1 MVKLSE
7 IELQVLARINASPDG
22 QILREVLTKRLAACD
37 AANRKLDGP
46 ELHRSQ
52 GRAQELALLLD
63 DLTGA
68 RETVEKLQASDAGRA
83 RQRVTW
89 NPGQ

>member
-1 MVKLSE
+1 MVKLTP
-7 IELQVLARINASPDG
+7 IELQVLARINAGPDG
-22 QILREVLTKRLAACD
+22 QILRQILTRRLAEHD
-37 AANRKLDGP
+37 SANRKLDGP

-68 RETVEKLQASDAGRA
+68 REKFESQQASEKGLA
-83 RQRVTW
+83 RRPVTW

>member
-1 MVKLSE
+1 MVNLSPT
-7 IELQVLARINASPDG
+7 ELQVLARLNASPDG
-22 QILREVLTKRLAACD
+22 VMLKEILTKRLAAHD

-68 RETVEKLQASDAGRA
+68 REKFESQQASEKGRA
-83 RQRVTW
+83 RRPVTW